1 MCGCMVA
8 TVGIIIAQIIR
19 RTQLIEQGQADPFPI
34 AGWDYSM
41 RSNDDPESFQ
51 RVFSPEL
58 VRGLEE
64 ADSLNAQNRA
74 LLRVMSIM
82 QKGNVCLL

>member
-1 MCGCMVA
+1 MYVLLA

-34 AGWDYSM
+34 AGWNYSVGN
-41 RSNDDPESFQ
+41 SDDPESLQ

-74 LLRVMSIM
+74 LLRVVSIM
-82 QKGNVCLL
+82 QKG